1 LDLVASIP
9 TPEVAFD
16 VQQVSGGVW
25 EAAWEYVVGSFDDA
39 LALFESL
46 SRPAQAESPFGFIWR
61 GHEDANWALHSTL
74 YRDLPGHRTGSPSEV
89 EVAAAEAE
97 RVKCARE
104 DWMLDRHASG
114 PLSGLELLAALQ
126 HMGAHTRML
135 DFTHNALVALW
146 FAALARDDVDAR
158 VFGVDVEN
166 TGEGRRRESRQVSSE
181 WARDPDL
188 PWQDGWPAKQQRQ
201 AWYWTPH
208 PIEARISRQQGC
220 FLLGRTADAAAERR
234 RSSLDI
240 TPVDDETLRRVVS
253 KKPGSGKYP
262 GNLMVLIRVRRSA
275 KPGIR
280 RALERMCGYTRA
292 MMYPDLPGFV
302 AHSGFPHSGPAGT

>member
-1 LDLVASIP
+1 MAESGF
-9 TPEVAFD
+9 T
-16 VQQVSGGVW
+16 VQSASGGVW
-25 EAAWEYVVGSFDDA
+25 DGASEYVVTSFDDA
-39 LALFESL
+39 LALFEAL
-46 SRPAQAESPFGFIWR
+46 SRTPQTTTPFGFIWR
-61 GHEDANWALHSTL
+61 GHEDADWALHSTL
-74 YRDLPGHRTGSPSEV
+74 YRDLPSHRTGAPDEAA
-89 EVAAAEAE
+89 VATEEAK

-104 DWMLDRHASG
+104 EWMLDRHASG

-146 FAALARDDVDAR
+146 FAALGKDDTDAR

-166 TGEGRRRESRQVSSE
+166 TGDGRRRESRQVSSD
-181 WARDPDL
+181 WARRPDL
-188 PWQDGWPAKQQRQ
+188 PWDDAWPTKQQKQ

-220 FLLGRTADAAAERR
+220 FLLGRTPESASERR

-240 TPVDDETLRRVVS
+240 TPVDAATLHRVAS
-253 KKPGSGKYP
+253 RNPGSGKYP
-262 GNLMVLIRVRRSA
+262 GNLMILIRVRKSA
-275 KPGIR
+275 KPVIR

-302 AHSGFPHSGPAGT
+302 VHSGFPHSGPAGT